1 MLSKLMIRKEL
12 GSLSLPVLEAAPC
25 EKAEAGARQLPLP
38 TVDGTGGLPT
48 TASPSPGAQ
57 GVARPAHG
65 GPEVN

>member
-38 TVDGTGGLPT
+38 TVDGTGG
-48 TASPSPGAQ
+48 ASHHRVSEPGSPG
-57 GVARPAHG
+57 G
-65 GPEVN
+65 GEACPWGP